1 MMRHSVQ
8 SRDRIFVKNSGFLS
22 FTESIAKYFG
32 ENISKN
38 SSCKNSPGLLTRCK
52 KFFDHAKQSAP
63 DAFKIFTFKR
73 ANSKNSR
80 SNW

>member
-1 MMRHSVQ
+1 MTRHSVQ

-32 ENISKN
+32 ENISEN
-38 SSCKNSPGLLTRCK
+38 LSRKNSPVLLARRK

-63 DAFKIFTFKR
+63 DAFKIFASKR